1 MQWKLLRRPK
11 THYITFVSLIRYKES
26 FTQLKSL
33 KTEIE
38 HLQHLLEKAK
48 VKMQKDFEIWWAEQ
62 AAFNQVWIE
71 TTLRSMDSG
80 FHAVDSRFQV
90 LDSWFSYQWNFYS
103 GLKSLVGFRIPLA
116 KYRIPQE
123 KISRIPDST
132 SPKFPDSG
140 IWITLRTRASRFLRI
155 YIHLTCATNVLVTER
170 RINGLFLVSNKQL
183 YSLVKPSSIRC
194 CDSGYDD
201 CFCVNTKAHCSVG
214 HKFCNG
220 RQRRKLSKT
229 VFPLLGVTHLCALI
243 YKT

>member
-116 KYRIPQE
+116 EYRIPQE

-132 SPKFPDSG
+132 SRKFPDSG
-140 IWITLRTRASRFLRI
+140 IWITLRTRASRFWRI

-170 RINGLFLVSNKQL
+170 RTNGLFLVSNKQL
-183 YSLVKPSSIRC
+183 
-194 CDSGYDD
+194 
-201 CFCVNTKAHCSVG
+201 
-214 HKFCNG
+214 
-220 RQRRKLSKT
+220 
-229 VFPLLGVTHLCALI
+229 
-243 YKT
+243 